1 MPSAVL
7 FIPYGVCTSCS
18 RGFHLSWCF
27 SKIPSVASLLLFC
40 SHKSSWSLALGGKYE
55 AMAASEARRL
65 SRANQIP
72 LSPIWLE
79 TSERCCCCCCCCRL
93 CDKRWRREAPN
104 KNMKRKQ
111 STMLSRREKK
121 ERKKK
126 KKEKIIT
133 RIIRTIAG
141 LMQPAL
147 CIQ

>member
-79 TSERCCCCCCCCRL
+79 TSERCCCCCCCRL